1 MKTRPRFACA
11 PAAIAL
17 LLSVGD
23 FGATTSGL
31 SAQEAGVGPS
41 ILQLLPVEDPP
52 LQLGSEI
59 AGSLT
64 DADYVAT
71 SGGIVRAF
79 TLDGRAGDPI
89 TLDLISDDFDAILY
103 IVGPGYE
110 DALSDDDSGGAC
122 HSRLSILLPADGQY
136 RVVAGSLGGGTG
148 AFTLRVDNR
157 EHPMAEGDCT
167 GGDFGDFEGE
177 FFDGEM
183 LDALLAL
190 EPLGAIESGS
200 EESGILSDADT
211 ALPDD
216 SRAQAWTLSGAVGQ
230 SVFVELISVDFDALL
245 VSVPPARDDYEIDDD
260 SAGSCNSRLE
270 VTFEGSE
277 PYLIVVNSLGA
288 EGRGAFTL
296 RVSERPG
303 APEPGNCG
311 DGGGA
316 DVR

>member
-1 MKTRPRFACA
+1 
-11 PAAIAL
+11 
-17 LLSVGD
+17 
-23 FGATTSGL
+23 
-31 SAQEAGVGPS
+31 
-41 ILQLLPVEDPP
+41 
-52 LQLGSEI
+52 
-59 AGSLT
+59 LT

-71 SGGIVRAF
+71 TGGVVRAF
-79 TLDGRAGDPI
+79 TLEGRAGDPV

-122 HSRLSILLPADGQY
+122 HSRLSIVLTADGPY

-148 AFTLRVDNR
+148 AFTLRVDNQ
-157 EHPMAEGDCT
+157 EHPIAEGDCT
-167 GGDFGDFEGE
+167 GGDFGDFGGFDGD
-177 FFDGEM
+177 FFDEEM
-183 LDALLAL
+183 LDAFLAL
-190 EPLGAIESGS
+190 EPLGALELGS
-200 EESGILSDADT
+200 EESGILSDDDA
-211 ALPDD
+211 ALPDY
-216 SRAQAWTLSGAVGQ
+216 SRAQAWILSGAVGQ